1 MQKKSVLIFGS
12 NEYAREIYNNVNK
25 RYVDVQMYALQD
37 TTDEYGSK
45 MFDLSDE
52 WSELSDNYD
61 MKNVTIFCVLQDEA
75 KNIFLTLSLHTA
87 FTDAT
92 IIALAKNK
100 EDMNKLK
107 MAGATKV
114 IPIVETTAL
123 IIAEMIK
130 KPVMSEVL
138 HDILYE
144 DSALKLVEVTVHNAE
159 HFHGEYPADI
169 NWSRDHGVLV
179 VSIFNNEKK
188 HEFIYSSK
196 TKHQRIQN
204 GDVFTIIGYE
214 ADIEEFKRFIGEED
228 G

>member
-87 FTDAT
+87 FPDAT